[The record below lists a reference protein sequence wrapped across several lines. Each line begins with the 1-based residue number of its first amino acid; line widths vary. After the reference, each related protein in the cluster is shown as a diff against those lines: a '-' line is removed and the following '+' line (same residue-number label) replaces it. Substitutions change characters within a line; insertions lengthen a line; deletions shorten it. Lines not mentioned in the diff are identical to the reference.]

1 MRKNNLFNIIFIV
14 LLSVVSYPQT
24 TNTKVK
30 AKIQY
35 EENDG
40 IIKITGTAE
49 NLTGIVQSMSY
60 TLSVIK
66 KNQSNNNTSNN
77 AQEGF
82 FSLNANENKNL
93 STTQI
98 NLGKEDEV
106 IVLLL
111 FYDENKKLIG
121 KDRVVFGA
129 EKKK

>member
-1 MRKNNLFNIIFIV
+1 
-14 LLSVVSYPQT
+14 VSYPQT

-66 KNQSNNNTSNN
+66 NQSNNNTSNN

-98 NLGKEDEV
+98 NLGKEDE
-106 IVLLL
+106 
-111 FYDENKKLIG
+111 
-121 KDRVVFGA
+121 
-129 EKKK
+129 

>member
-1 MRKNNLFNIIFIV
+1 
-14 LLSVVSYPQT
+14 
-24 TNTKVK
+24 
-30 AKIQY
+30 
-35 EENDG
+35 
-40 IIKITGTAE
+40 
-49 NLTGIVQSMSY
+49 MSY

-98 NLGKEDEV
+98 NLGKDEV

-111 FYDENKKLIG
+111 FYDEKKTYWEG
-121 KDRVVFGA
+121 
-129 EKKK
+129 